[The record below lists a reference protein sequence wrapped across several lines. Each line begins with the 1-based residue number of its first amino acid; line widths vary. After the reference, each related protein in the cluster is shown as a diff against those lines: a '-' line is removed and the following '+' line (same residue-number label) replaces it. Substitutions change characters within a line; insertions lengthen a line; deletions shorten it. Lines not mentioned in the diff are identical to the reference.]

1 MALKTPPLPTP
12 TTKSL
17 HPPHPFRSHGDATL
31 FPQPPLLCTHH
42 PYSLSLSR
50 RTHHRSHSFVPP
62 GCVARNTTLS
72 NTEEHD
78 ETEVARGYTM
88 TQFCDKMIDF
98 FMIEKPQ
105 TKDWR
110 KILVFRDDWSKYRE
124 NFFNRCHVRADTEKD
139 PSMKQKLVG
148 LARKVKK
155 IDDEIE
161 KHMDLLKEVQESPL
175 DINAIVARRRKDF
188 TGEFFRHLTVFS
200 NTYDNLDDRDAI
212 VRLGAKCLSAVR
224 AYDCALEQ
232 LETSDAAQ
240 KKFDDILNSSSLDEA
255 CEKIKS
261 LAKAKELDSSL
272 VLLINRAWAAAKESM
287 SMTNEVKEIMHSI
300 YKATKKSLRSIAPPE
315 IKLLKY
321 LLNITDP
328 EKRFSALATAFSPGD
343 EHEVKDVDALYTY
356 YAGELN
362 PLQDK
367 LGPLSRTPKELHKWI
382 KIMLD
387 AYHLNKEETD
397 LTEARQMGDPIII
410 QRLNILK
417 ETIED
422 EYMKTNKQDEGS
434 EPKD

>member
-1 MALKTPPLPTP
+1 
-12 TTKSL
+12 
-17 HPPHPFRSHGDATL
+17 
-31 FPQPPLLCTHH
+31 
-42 PYSLSLSR
+42 
-50 RTHHRSHSFVPP
+50 
-62 GCVARNTTLS
+62 
-72 NTEEHD
+72 
-78 ETEVARGYTM
+78 M
-88 TQFCDKMIDF
+88 TQFCNKMIDF

-124 NFFNRCHVRADTEKD
+124 NFFNRKAYG
-139 PSMKQKLVG
+139 SSQG
-148 LARKVKK
+148 GSRK
-155 IDDEIE
+155 
-161 KHMDLLKEVQESPL
+161 SL

-232 LETSDAAQ
+232 LEMSDAAQ

-261 LAKAKELDSSL
+261 LAKAKGLDSSL
-272 VLLINRAWAAAKESM
+272 VLLINGAWAAAKEST

-328 EKRFSALATAFSPGD
+328 EQRFSALATAFSPGD
-343 EHEVKDVDALYTY
+343 EHEAKDVDALYT
-356 YAGELN
+356 
-362 PLQDK
+362 
-367 LGPLSRTPKELHKWI
+367 TPKELHKWI
-382 KIMLD
+382 AIMLD

-397 LTEARQMGDPIII
+397 LTEARQMSDPIII

>member
-1 MALKTPPLPTP
+1 MLLWREKSNGSQSPSSSNPYHQITPPSPPLPLSWRCHLVPP
-12 TTKSL
+12 TSSPL
-17 HPPHPFRSHGDATL
+17 HPP
-31 FPQPPLLCTHH
+31 PLLTF
-42 PYSLSLSR
+42 SLYKNPPQVSLICP
-50 RTHHRSHSFVPP
+50 T
-62 GCVARNTTLS
+62 RNTTLS
-72 NTEEHD
+72 NAQEHD

-88 TQFCDKMIDF
+88 TQFCNKMIDF

-124 NFFNRCHVRADTEKD
+124 NFFNRCQVRADTEKD
-139 PSMKQKLVG
+139 PIMKQKLVG

-232 LETSDAAQ
+232 LEMSDAAQ

-261 LAKAKELDSSL
+261 LAKAKGLDSSL
-272 VLLINRAWAAAKESM
+272 VLLINGAWAAAKEST

-328 EKRFSALATAFSPGD
+328 EQRFSALATAFSPGD
-343 EHEVKDVDALYTY
+343 EHEAKDVDALYT
-356 YAGELN
+356 
-362 PLQDK
+362 
-367 LGPLSRTPKELHKWI
+367 TPKELHKWI
-382 KIMLD
+382 AIMLD

-397 LTEARQMGDPIII
+397 LTEARQMSDPIII